1 MRNSDWR
8 YIAKN
13 MTLTCCHDDIITE
26 NIWFVCSETSYSG
39 DERRCNR
46 CGTMDQPNSEDR
58 ATQPV
63 EAWGWVSQ
71 YVHFE
76 KLMNTQSFPLFSIN
90 HCWLF
95 VYLDGRFPRPTFLG
109 CSFPFLENVQ
119 TGECN
124 LDPGFHSAPSTHQ
137 TWPAPSSASHL
148 PRIVQ
153 VWPRGR
159 ESGKRDETCGIR
171 VSLGEAQA
179 VTT

>member
-1 MRNSDWR
+1 MMIWR
-8 YIAKN
+8 YLMIIWWWWHIAR
-13 MTLTCCHDDIITE
+13 IISSHKIYGLYGLKHHILEIRGDVTMR
-26 NIWFVCSETSYSG
+26 
-39 DERRCNR
+39 DERR
-46 CGTMDQPNSEDR
+46 TTEDR
-58 ATQPV
+58 ATQPM

-153 VWPRGR
+153 VWPRGK
-159 ESGKRDETCGIR
+159 ESGKRDEMCGIR